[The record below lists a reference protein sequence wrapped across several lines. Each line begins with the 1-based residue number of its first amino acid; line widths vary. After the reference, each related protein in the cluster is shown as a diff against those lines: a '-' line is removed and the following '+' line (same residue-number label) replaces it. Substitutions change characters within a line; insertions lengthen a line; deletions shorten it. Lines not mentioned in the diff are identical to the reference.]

1 MGETRILP
9 THDKRNPLV
18 LIPDP
23 LDSKAIPLRNQ
34 IASKSSG
41 SGIMKKSPKP
51 QASSPKRQASSG
63 CDILSRVNIFLDTN
77 CDNLA
82 LDFYPHIIYNI

>member
-23 LDSKAIPLRNQ
+23 LWI
-34 IASKSSG
+34 G
-41 SGIMKKSPKP
+41 
-51 QASSPKRQASSG
+51 
-63 CDILSRVNIFLDTN
+63 
-77 CDNLA
+77 
-82 LDFYPHIIYNI
+82 

>member
-23 LDSKAIPLRNQ
+23 REVI
-34 IASKSSG
+34 KSIDALG
-41 SGIMKKSPKP
+41 SGISKHKLCESLT
-51 QASSPKRQASSG
+51 ATVV
-63 CDILSRVNIFLDTN
+63 I
-77 CDNLA
+77 
-82 LDFYPHIIYNI
+82 HH

>member
-23 LDSKAIPLRNQ
+23 LCDGIVGNQ
-34 IASKSSG
+34 RIASVDLGSAESRAMCSGQLVQFRMILKIILKKKEKSS
-41 SGIMKKSPKP
+41 KL
-51 QASSPKRQASSG
+51 QASSLTTAEG
-63 CDILSRVNIFLDTN
+63 
-77 CDNLA
+77 
-82 LDFYPHIIYNI
+82 